1 MLQQC
6 LVCRY
11 SVWIDPRVEM
21 KDQGKP
27 IWRWIAVVLL
37 LMVLILTGAI
47 RDTSWICL
55 PQNKRGNLY
64 PLALIL
70 GWAVGGLILHTSDL
84 CLCVLFQV
92 VWECEA
98 AGGRAHTQGEM
109 LISSQWGRL
118 VWLEPEGMR
127 EGFWLAR
134 GGACCRNWYTVSR
147 IALKNL
153 EPLEYYLCWIHH
165 LL

>member
-1 MLQQC
+1 MQVLSLDRSQSRNEGSGKTNMKMNCCGTAVNGAHSHWGYQRH
-6 LVCRY
+6 LMNMSSPKIKGETFTPWRSS
-11 SVWIDPRVEM
+11 SVEPW
-21 KDQGKP
+21 
-27 IWRWIAVVLL
+27 
-37 LMVLILTGAI
+37 
-47 RDTSWICL
+47 
-55 PQNKRGNLY
+55 
-64 PLALIL
+64 
-70 GWAVGGLILHTSDL
+70 GGLILHTSDL

-134 GGACCRNWYTVSR
+134 GGACCRN
-147 IALKNL
+147 
-153 EPLEYYLCWIHH
+153 
-165 LL
+165 